1 MTPRLIFEQI
11 PLFVYFY
18 YYNNNNPPQ
27 IGGKKKKKTPL
38 QQITTN
44 KSDLF
49 VVGLLLLFVCLLC
62 CMGATYE
69 SEQGIYL
76 TTQLLSTGMLKKK
89 TGRLIDATWSYE
101 VNYFGVHNFLI
112 KKKIKRRGVGCGRG
126 VGGLHGR
133 LITHANPK

>member
-1 MTPRLIFEQI
+1 LSTSTTTTITTHPKLAKK
-11 PLFVYFY
+11 
-18 YYNNNNPPQ
+18 
-27 IGGKKKKKTPL
+27 KKKKKTSPL

-44 KSDLF
+44 KQDLF

-76 TTQLLSTGMLKKK
+76 TTQLLSTGMLKK

-112 KKKIKRRGVGCGRG
+112 KKKIKRKGVGW
-126 VGGLHGR
+126 GLHGR
-133 LITHANPK
+133 LITHANPAIWTLCPK

>member
-1 MTPRLIFEQI
+1 VTPELIFEQI

-18 YYNNNNPPQ
+18 YNNNNNPPQ
-27 IGGKKKKKTPL
+27 IGGGKKKKKKQPA
-38 QQITTN
+38 TTN
-44 KSDLF
+44 NNKQIRF
-49 VVGLLLLFVCLLC
+49 VCCWTVVVVCLLC

-112 KKKIKRRGVGCGRG
+112 KNK
-126 VGGLHGR
+126 
-133 LITHANPK
+133 